1 MTRPT
6 YDDKFYNDISSSSYN
21 SAKIYL
27 NYLWQ
32 YIQPV
37 SVLDVGCGKGA
48 WLKACHEC
56 GSKNLIG
63 FDGEWINLSE
73 MLDKK
78 IKFKPVDLD
87 SKFTIDEKVDLT
99 ISLEVAE
106 HLKYESSD
114 QFIECLTK
122 TSEIILFSAA
132 YTNQGGT
139 DHINEN
145 KHSYWANIFA
155 KYDYKPFDLFR
166 PKFWGDARVGFWFR
180 QNTFLYIKKD
190 SDLFK
195 KFERDNIKEIYNLN
209 FMDCIHPE
217 LYENKCGEGL
227 GFMLHAKNIIPSFFR
242 AIRRKFNKN

>member
-1 MTRPT
+1 MTSST
-6 YDDKFYNDISSSSYN
+6 YDDKFYKDISNSSYN

-32 YIQPV
+32 YLQPL

-48 WLKACHEC
+48 WLKACHEF

-63 FDGEWINLSE
+63 FDGEWINQSE

-78 IKFKPVDLD
+78 IEFKSVDLN

-106 HLKYESSD
+106 HLKYESSE

-122 TSEIILFSAA
+122 TSETILFSAA

-145 KHSYWANIFA
+145 KHSYWASIFA

-190 SDLFK
+190 TALFK
-195 KFERDNIKEIYNLN
+195 KFERDDIKEIYNLN

-227 GFMLHAKNIIPSFFR
+227 GFMLHAKNIIPSFFKAVR
-242 AIRRKFNKN
+242 KKFNKN